1 MASSEPK
8 SPKRPKKPIT
18 AGEHSE
24 PEPPDPRRSR
34 PEAHPKVGTFVNGFH
49 NAPFSRRSAPD
60 RFRELLDRIF
70 DDAGAE
76 WLRSQR

>member
-1 MASSEPK
+1 MARSEPK

-24 PEPPDPRRSR
+24 PEVLEPRRSR
-34 PEAHPKVGTFVNGFH
+34 PEAVPKVGTFVNGFH
-49 NAPFSRRSAPD
+49 NAPHWRRSGPD
-60 RFRELLDRIF
+60 RFRELIDRVF